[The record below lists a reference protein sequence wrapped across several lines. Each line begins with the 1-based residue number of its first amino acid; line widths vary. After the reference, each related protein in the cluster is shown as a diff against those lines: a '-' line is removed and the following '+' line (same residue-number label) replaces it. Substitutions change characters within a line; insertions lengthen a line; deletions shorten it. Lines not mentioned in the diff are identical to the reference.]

1 MGISEDQSGV
11 DDTSMFQIR
20 EQLGNMEIHLATT
33 DIEVDAG
40 DSFKLPLDQ
49 AAALGVGLASLPT
62 MFRSV
67 TTTIN
72 APTLLQATDKL
83 GNPLDRLCCRDSAM
97 VRECS
102 ALLEMQL
109 LALDRLDSIK

>member
-83 GNPLDRLCCRDSAM
+83 GNPLDPSWPLSAH
-97 VRECS
+97 VNE
-102 ALLEMQL
+102 
-109 LALDRLDSIK
+109 